1 MDYNIVEAL
10 QAVTR
15 EKNVESSTLIESLV
29 VGLQSAAKKKV
40 GLNADIQVADD
51 LDTGD
56 IEIAQRKTVVDRVID
71 HESQVSLE
79 DARIEY
85 GDEIEVGDVVKT
97 YLDYNEFGRNA
108 IGVAKQVLLQKV
120 RDAERSQV
128 YEQFRDQVGDVVVGV
143 VQQVDKG
150 NIYVTLGRVEALLP
164 YRERIRGENYHQ
176 GKTIKAFIIEV
187 QNSSRGPQVIL
198 SRTHP
203 GFLKALFE
211 AEVPEIEEG
220 IVEIKAVAR
229 EPGTRS
235 KIAVESH
242 DERVDA
248 VGSCVGMK
256 GSRVQAVTREL
267 SGEKIDIV
275 PWSADT
281 MTLITRALSPA
292 RVNQILA
299 DEENKAVTAVVDD
312 DQLSL
317 AIGRE
322 GKNVRLAAKLTG
334 WKIDLVSAS
343 EHHMRQRLA
352 EELSMDISSMSGV
365 DEALAASLRESGI
378 GTVEEMASLTE
389 EQLTLLAGIEGEEAA
404 NLIGTAQATL
414 EELRKQV
421 EEMIAQEKAEAEKAL
436 SEESLFGEQGVGEE
450 KKLEASDIFGE
461 EAAQA
466 DEAAAGGGEEKKLT
480 EEDIFRDEDES
491 SDETKE

>member
-10 QAVTR
+10 QAVVR

-40 GLNADIQVADD
+40 GLNADISVDVD
-51 LDTGD
+51 TDTGD
-56 IEIAQRKTVVDRVID
+56 IEIVQRKTVVEKVID
-71 HESQVSLE
+71 SESQISVE
-79 DARIEY
+79 DAQLEY
-85 GDEIEVGDVVKT
+85 GDEIDVGDVVKT

-120 RDAERSQV
+120 RDAERTQV
-128 YEQFRDQVGDVVVGV
+128 YEQFRDQVGEVVVGV

-150 NIYVTLGRVEALLP
+150 NIYVTLGRIEALLP
-164 YRERIRGENYHQ
+164 FRERIRGENYHQ

-203 GFLKALFE
+203 GFLRILFE

-220 IVEIKAVAR
+220 IVEIKGVAR

-235 KIAVESH
+235 KIAVVSH

-267 SGEKIDIV
+267 GGEKIDIV
-275 PWSADT
+275 PWSEDP
-281 MTLITRALSPA
+281 MTLVTRALSPA
-292 RVNQILA
+292 RVNQIMP
-299 DEENKAVTAVVDD
+299 DDDHKQVTAVVDD

-322 GKNVRLAAKLTG
+322 GKNVRLASKLTG

-343 EHHMRQRLA
+343 EQYMRQRIA
-352 EELSMDISSMSGV
+352 EELSMDITDMSGV
-365 DEALAASLRESGI
+365 DAEMATQIKGAGI
-378 GTVEEMASLTE
+378 DTVEEMASVTV
-389 EQLTLLAGIEGEEAA
+389 EQLTLLAGIDQHEAES
-404 NLIGTAQATL
+404 LIATAQATL

-421 EEMIAQEKAEAEKAL
+421 EEMIEKEKAEQ
-436 SEESLFGEQGVGEE
+436 SRGFFDEEIFGDSGEQE
-450 KKLEASDIFGE
+450 KKLEEKDLFGE
-461 EAAQA
+461 K
-466 DEAAAGGGEEKKLT
+466 AAAGESKDDDDEKKKLT
-480 EEDIFRDEDES
+480 EEDIFREDKPSES
-491 SDETKE
+491 

>member
-1 MDYNIVEAL
+1 MMESMDYNIVEAL

-40 GLNADIQVADD
+40 GLNADIHVDVD
-51 LDTGD
+51 LDTGE
-56 IEIAQRKTVVDRVID
+56 IEIVQRKSVVERVAD
-71 HESQVSLE
+71 HESQISLE
-79 DARIEY
+79 DARVEY
-85 GDEIEVGDVVKT
+85 GNEIEVGDVVKT
-97 YLDYNEFGRNA
+97 FLDYHDFGRNA
-108 IGVAKQVLLQKV
+108 ISVAKQVLMQKV
-120 RDAERSQV
+120 RDAERTQI

-176 GKTIKAFIIEV
+176 GKTLKAFIIEV
-187 QNSSRGPQVIL
+187 QNTSRGPQVIL

-275 PWSADT
+275 PFSADPIS
-281 MTLITRALSPA
+281 LITRALSPA

-299 DEENKAVTAVVDD
+299 DEDHRAVTAIVDD

-352 EELSMDISSMSGV
+352 EELSMDIGQMSGV
-365 DEALAASLRESGI
+365 DAALSVTLHDAGI
-378 GTVEEMASLTE
+378 NTVEEMASVTE
-389 EQLTLLAGIEGEEAA
+389 EQLTLLAGIRGELA
-404 NLIGTAQATL
+404 NTLISTAQATL

-421 EEMIAQEKAEAEKAL
+421 EEMIEREKAQTQKDLVESGLFGTESPAP
-436 SEESLFGEQGVGEE
+436 EERKLAVADLFGE
-450 KKLEASDIFGE
+450 AH
-461 EAAQA
+461 A
-466 DEAAAGGGEEKKLT
+466 DAAASGENKKLT
-480 EEDIFRDEDES
+480 EEDLFRGEDK
-491 SDETKE
+491 KED

>member
-10 QAVTR
+10 QAVVR
-15 EKNVESSTLIESLV
+15 EKNVETSTLIESLV

-40 GLNADIQVADD
+40 GLNADISVDVD
-51 LDTGD
+51 IDTGE
-56 IEIAQRKTVVDRVID
+56 IEIIQRKAVVERVVDS
-71 HESQVSLE
+71 ESQVSVE
-79 DARIEY
+79 DAQLEY
-85 GDEIEVGDVVKT
+85 GDEIDVGDVVKT

-120 RDAERSQV
+120 RDAERTQV
-128 YEQFRDQVGDVVVGV
+128 YDQFRDQVGEVVVGV

-150 NIYVTLGRVEALLP
+150 NIYVTLGRIEALLP
-164 YRERIRGENYHQ
+164 FRERIRGENYHQ

-203 GFLKALFE
+203 GFLRILFE
-211 AEVPEIEEG
+211 GEVPEIEEG

-235 KIAVESH
+235 KIAVLSH

-267 SGEKIDIV
+267 GGEKIDIV
-275 PWSADT
+275 PWSDDA
-281 MTLITRALSPA
+281 MTLVTRALSPA
-292 RVNQILA
+292 RVNQITP
-299 DEENKAVTAVVDD
+299 DEDSRQVTAIVDD

-322 GKNVRLAAKLTG
+322 GKNVRLASKLTG

-343 EHHMRQRLA
+343 EQYMRQRIA
-352 EELSMDISSMSGV
+352 EELSMDIADMTGV
-365 DEALAASLRESGI
+365 LPEMAEKIKSTGI
-378 GTVEEMASLTE
+378 DTVEEMASVTV
-389 EQLTLLAGIEGEEAA
+389 EQLTLLGGIDQSEAEA
-404 NLIGTAQATL
+404 LIATAQATL

-421 EEMIAQEKAEAEKAL
+421 EEMIEKEKADQSRGFFDKEIFGDTGETEKKL
-436 SEESLFGEQGVGEE
+436 EEKDLFGEQGEAGGE
-450 KKLEASDIFGE
+450 KKKDDDK
-461 EAAQA
+461 Q
-466 DEAAAGGGEEKKLT
+466 LT
-480 EEDIFRDEDES
+480 EEDIFRDEKKSES
-491 SDETKE
+491 

>member
-1 MDYNIVEAL
+1 MESMDYNIVEAL

-40 GLNADIQVADD
+40 GLNADIHVDVD
-51 LDTGD
+51 LDTGE
-56 IEIAQRKTVVDRVID
+56 IEIVQRKSVVERVAD
-71 HESQVSLE
+71 HESQISLE
-79 DARIEY
+79 DARVEY
-85 GDEIEVGDVVKT
+85 GEGIEVGDVVKT
-97 YLDYNEFGRNA
+97 FLDYNDFGRNA
-108 IGVAKQVLLQKV
+108 ISVAKQVLMQKV
-120 RDAERSQV
+120 RDAERNQI
-128 YEQFRDQVGDVVVGV
+128 YEQFRDQVGDIVVGV

-176 GKTIKAFIIEV
+176 GKTLKAFIIEV
-187 QNSSRGPQVIL
+187 QNTSRGPQVIL

-275 PWSADT
+275 PYSADPIS
-281 MTLITRALSPA
+281 LITRALSPA
-292 RVNQILA
+292 RVNQILT
-299 DEENKAVTAVVDD
+299 DEDHRAVTAIVDD

-343 EHHMRQRLA
+343 EHHLRQRLA
-352 EELSMDISSMSGV
+352 EELSMDIGQMSGV
-365 DEALAASLRESGI
+365 DEALAATLHEAGI
-378 GTVEEMASLTE
+378 TSVEEMASVTE
-389 EQLTLLAGIEGEEAA
+389 EQLTLLAGIRGELATT
-404 NLIGTAQATL
+404 LISTAQATL

-421 EEMIAQEKAEAEKAL
+421 EEMIEREKAQTQKDLVESGLFGTEGAAREERKLEAAD
-436 SEESLFGEQGVGEE
+436 LFGE
-450 KKLEASDIFGE
+450 E
-461 EAAQA
+461 EAGA
-466 DEAAAGGGEEKKLT
+466 AAAGDNKKLT
-480 EEDIFRDEDES
+480 EEDLFRGEEKKKED
-491 SDETKE
+491 

>member
-10 QAVTR
+10 QAVVR
-15 EKNVESSTLIESLV
+15 EKNVDTATLMESLV
-29 VGLQSAAKKKV
+29 VGLQSAAKKKM
-40 GLNADIQVADD
+40 GLNADIQVAIDQD
-51 LDTGD
+51 SGE
-56 IEIAQRKTVVDRVID
+56 IEIVQRKTVVEKVID
-71 HESQVSLE
+71 HESQISLE
-79 DARIEY
+79 DARVEY
-85 GDEIEVGDVVKT
+85 GDAVEVGDVVKT
-97 YLDYNEFGRNA
+97 YLDYNDFGRNA
-108 IGVAKQVLLQKV
+108 IGVAKQVLMQKV
-120 RDAERSQV
+120 RDAERSRV
-128 YEQFRDQVGDVVVGV
+128 FEMFRDQVGDVVVGV

-150 NIYVTLGRVEALLP
+150 NIYVTLDRVEALLP
-164 YRERIRGENYHQ
+164 FRERIRGENFHQ

-235 KIAVESH
+235 KIAVVSH

-275 PWSADT
+275 PWSEDP

-292 RVNQILA
+292 RVNEIIA
-299 DEENKAVTAVVDD
+299 DEDGHAVTAVVDD

-334 WKIDLVSAS
+334 WRIDLVSAS
-343 EHHMRQRLA
+343 DHLLRQRLA
-352 EELSMDISSMSGV
+352 EELSMDIAEMSGV
-365 DEALAASLRESGI
+365 DEQLAQQLREAGLE
-378 GTVEEMASLTE
+378 TVEAMASVNT
-389 EQLTLLAGIEGEEAA
+389 EQLELLAGVDPERGAG
-404 NLIGTAQATL
+404 LIATAQATL
-414 EELRKQV
+414 EELRRQV
-421 EEMIAQEKAEAEKAL
+421 EEMIAQEKEAAEKTL
-436 SEESLFGEQGVGEE
+436 FEEVL
-450 KKLEASDIFGE
+450 GE
-461 EAAQA
+461 EAPPV
-466 DEAAAGGGEEKKLT
+466 DRKLEESDLFGKKEAVDGGEDEEKKLT
-480 EEDIFRDEDES
+480 EEDLFGEKPE
-491 SDETKE
+491 

>member
-1 MDYNIVEAL
+1 MESMDYNIVEAL

-40 GLNADIQVADD
+40 GLNADIHVDVD
-51 LDTGD
+51 LDTGE
-56 IEIAQRKTVVDRVID
+56 IEIVQRKSVVERVAD
-71 HESQVSLE
+71 HESQISLE
-79 DARIEY
+79 DARLEY
-85 GDEIEVGDVVKT
+85 GNEIEVGDVVKT
-97 YLDYNEFGRNA
+97 FLDYNDFGRNA
-108 IGVAKQVLLQKV
+108 ISVAKQVLMQKV
-120 RDAERSQV
+120 RDAERTQI
-128 YEQFRDQVGDVVVGV
+128 YEQFRDQVGDIVVGV

-176 GKTIKAFIIEV
+176 GKTLKAFIIEV
-187 QNSSRGPQVIL
+187 QNTSRGPQVIL

-203 GFLKALFE
+203 GFLKSLFE

-275 PWSADT
+275 PYSADPIS
-281 MTLITRALSPA
+281 LITRALSPA

-299 DEENKAVTAVVDD
+299 DEDHRAVTAIVDD

-352 EELSMDISSMSGV
+352 EELSMDIGQMSGV
-365 DEALAASLRESGI
+365 DEALSVTLHDAGI
-378 GTVEEMASLTE
+378 STVEEMAAVTE
-389 EQLTLLAGIEGEEAA
+389 EQLTLLAGIRGELATT
-404 NLIGTAQATL
+404 LISTAQATL

-421 EEMIAQEKAEAEKAL
+421 EEMIEREKAQTQKDL
-436 SEESLFGEQGVGEE
+436 VESGLFGTESAAPEE
-450 KKLEASDIFGE
+450 RKLAVADLFGDDAASGG
-461 EAAQA
+461 
-466 DEAAAGGGEEKKLT
+466 AAGENKKLT
-480 EEDIFRDEDES
+480 EEDLFRGEEKKED
-491 SDETKE
+491 

>member
-1 MDYNIVEAL
+1 MESMDYNIVEAL

-15 EKNVESSTLIESLV
+15 EKNVESATLIESLV
-29 VGLQSAAKKKV
+29 VGLESAAKKKV
-40 GLNADIQVADD
+40 GLNADVHVHVD
-51 LDTGD
+51 LDSGE
-56 IEIAQRKTVVDRVID
+56 IEIIQRKTVVEKVID
-71 HESQVSLE
+71 HETQISLE
-79 DARIEY
+79 DARLEY
-85 GDEIEVGDVVKT
+85 GAEIELGDVMKT
-97 YLDYNEFGRNA
+97 FLDYNDFGRNA
-108 IGVAKQVLLQKV
+108 IGVAKQVLMQKV
-120 RDAERSQV
+120 RDAERTQI
-128 YEQFRDQVGDVVVGV
+128 YEQFRDQVGDVVVGT

-203 GFLKALFE
+203 GFLKSLFE

-220 IVEIKAVAR
+220 IVQIKAVAR

-235 KIAVESH
+235 KIAVVSH

-275 PWSADT
+275 PYSEDP

-299 DEENKAVTAVVDD
+299 DEDHRAVTAIVDD

-352 EELSMDISSMSGV
+352 DELSMDISQMSGV
-365 DEALAASLRESGI
+365 DEALAATLHDAGI
-378 GTVEEMASLTE
+378 RTVEEMAQVNE
-389 EQLTLLAGIEGEEAA
+389 EQLTLLAGIQGELATT
-404 NLIGTAQATL
+404 LIRTAQATL

-421 EEMIAQEKAEAEKAL
+421 EEMIAREKEQTQRDLVETGLFGGESAP
-436 SEESLFGEQGVGEE
+436 EERKLAASDLFGEDGEQ
-450 KKLEASDIFGE
+450 ASGSG
-461 EAAQA
+461 Q
-466 DEAAAGGGEEKKLT
+466 KKLT
-480 EEDIFRDEDES
+480 EEDLFRGENKSEG
-491 SDETKE
+491 

>member
-1 MDYNIVEAL
+1 MMESMDYNIVEAL

-40 GLNADIQVADD
+40 GLNADIHVDVD
-51 LDTGD
+51 LDTGE
-56 IEIAQRKTVVDRVID
+56 IEIVQRKSVVERVAD
-71 HESQVSLE
+71 HESQISLE
-79 DARIEY
+79 DARVEY
-85 GDEIEVGDVVKT
+85 GNEIEVGDVVKT
-97 YLDYNEFGRNA
+97 FLDYHDFGRNA
-108 IGVAKQVLLQKV
+108 ISVAKQVLMQKV
-120 RDAERSQV
+120 RDAERTQI

-176 GKTIKAFIIEV
+176 GKTLKAFIIEV
-187 QNSSRGPQVIL
+187 QNTSRGPQVIL

-275 PWSADT
+275 PFSADPIS
-281 MTLITRALSPA
+281 LITRALSPA

-299 DEENKAVTAVVDD
+299 DEDHRAVTAIVDD

-352 EELSMDISSMSGV
+352 EELSMDIGQMSGV
-365 DEALAASLRESGI
+365 DAALSVTLHDAGI
-378 GTVEEMASLTE
+378 NTVEEMASVTE
-389 EQLTLLAGIEGEEAA
+389 EQLTLLAGIRGELD
-404 NLIGTAQATL
+404 NTLISTAQAPL

-421 EEMIAQEKAEAEKAL
+421 EEMIEREKAQTQTDLVESGLFGTESPAP
-436 SEESLFGEQGVGEE
+436 EERKLAVADLFGE
-450 KKLEASDIFGE
+450 AH
-461 EAAQA
+461 A
-466 DEAAAGGGEEKKLT
+466 DAAASGENKKLT
-480 EEDIFRDEDES
+480 EEDLFRGEDK
-491 SDETKE
+491 KED

>member
-1 MDYNIVEAL
+1 VESMDYNIVEAL
-10 QAVTR
+10 QAVVR
-15 EKNVESSTLIESLV
+15 EKNVETSTLIESLV

-40 GLNADIQVADD
+40 GLNADISVDVD
-51 LDTGD
+51 IDTGD
-56 IEIAQRKTVVDRVID
+56 IEIVQRKSVVDRVLD
-71 HESQVSLE
+71 SETQVSVE
-79 DARIEY
+79 DAQLEY
-85 GDEIEVGDVVKT
+85 GDEIDVGDVVKT

-120 RDAERSQV
+120 RDAERTQV
-128 YEQFRDQVGDVVVGV
+128 YETFRDQVGEVVVGV

-150 NIYVTLGRVEALLP
+150 NIYVTLGRIEALLP
-164 YRERIRGENYHQ
+164 FRERIRGENYHQ

-203 GFLKALFE
+203 GFLRVLFE
-211 AEVPEIEEG
+211 AEVPEIEES

-235 KIAVESH
+235 KIAVVSH

-267 SGEKIDIV
+267 GGEKIDIV
-275 PWSADT
+275 PWSEDP
-281 MTLITRALSPA
+281 MTLVTRALSPA
-292 RVNQILA
+292 RVNQILP
-299 DEENKAVTAVVDD
+299 EEDAQQVTAVVDD

-322 GKNVRLAAKLTG
+322 GKNVRLASKLTG

-343 EHHMRQRLA
+343 EQYMRQRIA
-352 EELSMDISSMSGV
+352 EELSMDIGDMSGV
-365 DEALAASLRESGI
+365 DEQMAVQIKGAGI
-378 GTVEEMASLTE
+378 DTVEEMASVTV
-389 EQLTLLAGIEGEEAA
+389 EQLTLLAGLEAEQAEE
-404 NLIGTAQATL
+404 LIATAQATL

-421 EEMIAQEKAEAEKAL
+421 EEMIEREKAEQSRSFFDQE
-436 SEESLFGEQGVGEE
+436 
-450 KKLEASDIFGE
+450 IFGE
-461 EAAQA
+461 EAGEAEKKLEEKDIFGEQ
-466 DEAAAGGGEEKKLT
+466 AAAGEGDEKKKEDGKKLT
-480 EEDIFRDEDES
+480 EEDIFRGES
-491 SDETKE
+491 SEE